1 MAEPVIRVLLVEDD
15 EDDVLLTREVLS
27 DVPDTRFEVTWRPDA
42 RSGLETLAGGRFHV
56 CLVDHRLGAD
66 TGLDFLARARELD
79 PPPPPM
85 LVLTGSGNRQVDLQ
99 AMGLG
104 ASDYLDK
111 GALSPAL
118 LDRAIRY
125 AVERRRTLDELQ
137 RKNLELEELNRA
149 RNQLLGVAAHDLR
162 NPLGVVRLA
171 AEVLGQGTMGP
182 VSGPQGNL
190 LRQIQEL
197 ADYMVTMVNDLLD
210 LSQIEAGHLVLRLQS
225 VDLGELVTRNL
236 AVNTHV
242 AARKEI
248 ALEAEVPEG
257 VPTLQAD
264 PGKIQ
269 QVLDNLVSNAIKF
282 SPRGSRVSV
291 RVEPV
296 EGGARIIVSDQGPG
310 IGPERLATLFE
321 PFTRGGPTPTGG
333 ERSTGLGLAIVRR
346 IVHGHGGEIE
356 VESTPGEGATF
367 RVFLPLV
374 AAAPPS

>member
-1 MAEPVIRVLLVEDD
+1 MPNSLIRVLLVEDD
-15 EDDVLLTREVLS
+15 EDDVLLTREALA
-27 DVPDTRFEVTWRPDA
+27 DVPDTRFDVTWRPDA
-42 RSGLETLAGGRFHV
+42 GSGLEALAAGGFHA

-79 PPPPPM
+79 PAPPPI
-85 LVLTGSGNRQVDLQ
+85 LVLTGSGNRQVDLM

-111 GALSPAL
+111 GDLTPAL

-137 RKNLELEELNRA
+137 RKNLQLEELNRA

-171 AEVLGQGTMGP
+171 AEVMSHGTMGP

-210 LSQIEAGHLVLRLQS
+210 LSEIEAGFLTLRLQP
-225 VDLGELVTRNL
+225 VDLGALVTRNL
-236 AVNTHV
+236 EVNTHV
-242 AARKEI
+242 ARRKGIE
-248 ALEAEVPEG
+248 LVAEVPDSL
-257 VPTLQAD
+257 PTLEAD
-264 PGKIQ
+264 PGKVQ

-282 SPRGSRVSV
+282 SPPDARVCV
-291 RVEPV
+291 TVEAV
-296 EGGARIIVSDQGPG
+296 EGGARILVTDQGPG
-310 IGPERLATLFE
+310 IEPQRLATLFE
-321 PFTRGGPTPTGG
+321 PFNRGDPRPTGG

-346 IVHGHGGEIE
+346 IVHGHGGDIA
-356 VESTPGEGATF
+356 VDSSPGQGSTF

-374 AAAPPS
+374 AVPSS

>member
-1 MAEPVIRVLLVEDD
+1 MPDMLIRVLLVEDD
-15 EDDVLLTREVLS
+15 EDDVLLTREALAE
-27 DVPDTRFEVTWRPDA
+27 VPDTRFEVTWRPDA
-42 RSGLETLAGGRFHV
+42 PSGLEALVTGAFHV

-66 TGLDFLARARELD
+66 SGLDFLVRARELD

-85 LVLTGSGNRQVDLQ
+85 LLLTGSGNRQVDLM

-111 GALSPAL
+111 GALTPAL

-171 AEVLGQGTMGP
+171 AEVMGQGTMGP

-197 ADYMVTMVNDLLD
+197 ADYMATMVNDLLD
-210 LSQIEAGHLVLRLQS
+210 LSEIEAGFLTLRLQP

-236 AVNTHV
+236 EVNTHV
-242 AARKEI
+242 ARRKGIE
-248 ALEAEVPEG
+248 LVAEVHDSL
-257 VPTLQAD
+257 PTLEAD
-264 PGKIQ
+264 PGKVQ

-282 SPRGSRVSV
+282 SPPDARV
-291 RVEPV
+291 RVAVEAA
-296 EGGARIIVSDQGPG
+296 EGGARILVTDQGPG
-310 IGPERLATLFE
+310 IEPQRVATLFE
-321 PFTRGGPTPTGG
+321 PFNRGGPRPTGG

-346 IVHGHGGEIE
+346 IVHGHGGKID
-356 VESTPGEGATF
+356 VDSAPGEGSTF

-374 AAAPPS
+374 AVPSP